1 MVVREGAQYSGS
13 AITARPA
20 MEFGREVCGL
30 PGNATQLTSFGPNQL
45 IKPGA
50 KLVACWE
57 DVIEQLP
64 RPIRAELLPVEF
76 DHLQVGALS
85 EADLIRLGTVGI
97 PNLDNPTSDP

>member
-1 MVVREGAQYSGS
+1 VVVREGAQYSGS

-64 RPIRAELLPVEF
+64 RPIRAELLPVESANSEQRTM
-76 DHLQVGALS
+76 LVEQAL
-85 EADLIRLGTVGI
+85 E
-97 PNLDNPTSDP
+97 PNERILYDPASLD